1 MTPAPKPLWFP
12 NLATTDAPASR
23 RAWRVTLS
31 AAAALLLAA
40 LAVALAL
47 LPAVPPLPVCLT
59 AAAALWGYLL
69 LRLLLASAPGWRRLG
84 LLHFAVR
91 FFWAACA
98 VWMFASLLA
107 ATVDVAE
114 ELDHYWWTPLLAG
127 LFLLLPLDLLL
138 REALRIRGGAAS
150 PAWHLLHL
158 WTDAAVRLT
167 LLFGLVFL
175 VTGLFLELR
184 RDYPGDPTVI
194 LLILWVA
201 AFLAAVRLL
210 DRTATRAALF
220 RPAAKSPPR
229 PLDDPPSSRP
239 SPLSSPSS
247 RHHPSDSW

>member
-1 MTPAPKPLWFP
+1 
-12 NLATTDAPASR
+12 
-23 RAWRVTLS
+23 
-31 AAAALLLAA
+31 
-40 LAVALAL
+40 
-47 LPAVPPLPVCLT
+47 
-59 AAAALWGYLL
+59 
-69 LRLLLASAPGWRRLG
+69 
-84 LLHFAVR
+84 
-91 FFWAACA
+91 
-98 VWMFASLLA
+98 MFASLLA

-138 REALRIRGGAAS
+138 REALRIRGAAAS

-210 DRTATRAALF
+210 DRTATRAALL
-220 RPAAKSPPR
+220 RPSRPPP
-229 PLDDPPSSRP
+229 PLDDPSPSAPSAPSSCH
-239 SPLSSPSS
+239 S
-247 RHHPSDSW
+247 HPSDLW

>member
-12 NLATTDAPASR
+12 NLAVSGTPASR
-23 RAWRVTLS
+23 RAWRVTLA

-40 LAVALAL
+40 LAIALAM
-47 LPAVPPLPVCLT
+47 LPAVPPLPVCLS
-59 AAAALWGYLL
+59 AAAALWGWLL
-69 LRLLLASAPGWRRLG
+69 LRLLRAAAPAWRHLG

-91 FFWAACA
+91 FLWAACA
-98 VWMFASLLA
+98 VWMVASVLA
-107 ATVDVAE
+107 AAVDIAE
-114 ELDHYWWTPLLAG
+114 ELARYWWTPLLAG

-138 REALRIRGGAAS
+138 REALRLRGDSAS
-150 PAWHLLHL
+150 PAWHLLRL
-158 WTDAAVRLT
+158 WTGAAVRLT

-210 DRTATRAALF
+210 DRAAARAALL
-220 RPAAKSPPR
+220 RPSRPPR
-229 PLDDPPSSRP
+229 PLDDSLTPSSPSPSPARSRP
-239 SPLSSPSS
+239 SDL
-247 RHHPSDSW
+247 W